1 MLPSRI
7 DKKTM
12 WKEHAKNFTCDHS
25 NTELRERTVKGGRK
39 QYVHQC
45 LLCGDATTSPIKTE
59 TAIKSNNGELPKPFD
74 EDIKE
79 RWHKQ
84 SQESAQKISSTDDSA
99 FWDAYANYLQSPEWA
114 TKRDKVLKRAND
126 ICEGCLINAATQV
139 HHLIYEHVGHEFLFE
154 LVAICDDCHERMH
167 PEPTNTDEGAD

>member
-99 FWDAYANYLQSPEWA
+99 FWDAYANYLKAQSGQQKEI
-114 TKRDKVLKRAND
+114 KS
-126 ICEGCLINAATQV
+126 
-139 HHLIYEHVGHEFLFE
+139 
-154 LVAICDDCHERMH
+154 
-167 PEPTNTDEGAD
+167 